1 MLDTTPVTATIKH
14 LISTG
19 TSERELLA
27 AVAKRFPELS
37 LAELSEALQAD
48 TEQAERQAAR
58 RH

>member
-1 MLDTTPVTATIKH
+1 MLNTTPVAATIRH

-19 TSERELLA
+19 TPEGELLA
-27 AVAKRFPELS
+27 AVVQAFPELS
-37 LAELSEALQAD
+37 WAELSEALQAG